1 MSAPRRF
8 ERSVPPCASTA
19 STASAGLPHRIR
31 AGFLTM
37 AVAWCTALPAAADSG
52 HDHGDAPA
60 ASAADG
66 PRRLPDGSVFLP
78 KPAQRQWQLRTLPVA
93 QEALARSHEL
103 AGRVVMDPNAGG
115 KVQALAAGRLEPGPK
130 GFPHVGQAVR
140 RGEVLAHVQPASG
153 AIERS
158 GQVAQVAELR
168 AAKGLADKRLE
179 RLRALSETVPRKE
192 IEALESESAGLSAR
206 IAALGGGLSGRDA
219 LVSPVDG
226 VIASSNAVAG
236 QVVDARELVFEVVDP
251 KRLRIEALAYD
262 PAVARDVAE
271 ASIAMSGVQIPL
283 AFLGAARSLREQALP
298 MLFGVSDD
306 AVAGLAVGQPV
317 AVFVQGRATV
327 QGLRVPADAVVRNP
341 ANQPVVW
348 VKTAPEAFA
357 PRVVTLEP
365 LDGATVA
372 VTSGLAGGDRVV
384 TRAAALLNQIR

>member
-8 ERSVPPCASTA
+8 ERSVPPTA

-31 AGFLTM
+31 AGLLAM

-60 ASAADG
+60 ATAADG

-78 KPAQRQWQLRTLPVA
+78 KPAQRQWQLRTLPVV
-93 QEALARSHEL
+93 QEPLARSHEL

-168 AAKGLADKRLE
+168 AAKSLADKRLE

-206 IAALGGGLSGRDA
+206 IAALGGGLSGREA

-262 PAVARDVAE
+262 PAVARDVAG
-271 ASIAMSGVQIPL
+271 ASIAVGGTQVPL

-298 MLFGVSDD
+298 MLFGVSGD

-317 AVFVQGRATV
+317 AVFVHGRATV

>member
-1 MSAPRRF
+1 MNAPQRF
-8 ERSVPPCASTA
+8 ERPVPSTEF
-19 STASAGLPHRIR
+19 TAAAAAARLPYRVR
-31 AGFLTM
+31 AGMVAM
-37 AVAWCTALPAAADSG
+37 AVAWCAALPAAADSG
-52 HDHGDAPA
+52 HDHGDAPTA
-60 ASAADG
+60 TVADG

-78 KPAQRQWQLRTLPVA
+78 KPAQRQWQLRTLPVV
-93 QEALARSHEL
+93 QEPLARSHEL

-158 GQVAQVAELR
+158 AQVAQVAELR

-251 KRLRIEALAYD
+251 RRLRIEALAYD
-262 PAVARDVAE
+262 PAVARDVAG
-271 ASIAMSGVQIPL
+271 AAIAVNGAQVPL

-298 MLFGVSDD
+298 MLFAASGS

-317 AVFVQGRATV
+317 AVFVRGRATV

-348 VKTAPEAFA
+348 IKTAPEAFA

>member
-1 MSAPRRF
+1 MNAPQRF
-8 ERSVPPCASTA
+8 ERPVPSTEF
-19 STASAGLPHRIR
+19 TAAAAAARLPYRVR
-31 AGFLTM
+31 AGMVAM
-37 AVAWCTALPAAADSG
+37 AVAWCAALPAAADSG
-52 HDHGDAPA
+52 HDHGDAPTA
-60 ASAADG
+60 TVADG

-78 KPAQRQWQLRTLPVA
+78 KPAQRQWQLRTLPVV
-93 QEALARSHEL
+93 QEPLARSHEL

-158 GQVAQVAELR
+158 AQVAQVAELR

-251 KRLRIEALAYD
+251 RRLRIEALAYD
-262 PAVARDVAE
+262 PAVARDVAG
-271 ASIAMSGVQIPL
+271 AAIAVNGAQVPL

-298 MLFGVSDD
+298 MLFAASGS

-317 AVFVQGRATV
+317 AVFVRGRASV

-348 VKTAPEAFA
+348 IKTAPEAFA

>member
-1 MSAPRRF
+1 MNAPQRF
-8 ERSVPPCASTA
+8 ERPVPSTEF
-19 STASAGLPHRIR
+19 TAAAAAARLPYRVR
-31 AGFLTM
+31 AGMVAM
-37 AVAWCTALPAAADSG
+37 AVAWCAALPAAADSG
-52 HDHGDAPA
+52 HDHGDAPTA
-60 ASAADG
+60 TVADG

-78 KPAQRQWQLRTLPVA
+78 KPAQRQWQLRTLPVV
-93 QEALARSHEL
+93 QEPLARSHEL

-251 KRLRIEALAYD
+251 RRLRIEALAYD
-262 PAVARDVAE
+262 PAVARDVAG
-271 ASIAMSGVQIPL
+271 AAIAVNGAQVPL

-298 MLFGVSDD
+298 MLFAASGS

-317 AVFVQGRATV
+317 AVFVRGRATV

-348 VKTAPEAFA
+348 LKTAPEAFA

>member
-1 MSAPRRF
+1 MNAPQRF
-8 ERSVPPCASTA
+8 ERPVPSTEF
-19 STASAGLPHRIR
+19 TAAAAAARLPYRVR
-31 AGFLTM
+31 AGMVAM
-37 AVAWCTALPAAADSG
+37 AVAWCAALPAAADSG
-52 HDHGDAPA
+52 HDHGDAPTA
-60 ASAADG
+60 TVADG

-78 KPAQRQWQLRTLPVA
+78 KPAQRQWQLRTLPVV
-93 QEALARSHEL
+93 QEPLARSHEL

-251 KRLRIEALAYD
+251 RRLRIEALAYD
-262 PAVARDVAE
+262 PAVARDVAG
-271 ASIAMSGVQIPL
+271 AAIAVNGAQVPL

-298 MLFGVSDD
+298 MLFAASGS
-306 AVAGLAVGQPV
+306 AVAGLAVGHPV
-317 AVFVQGRATV
+317 AVFVRGRASV

-348 VKTAPEAFA
+348 IKTAPEAFA